1 MNKSSFLTNLSI
13 PAYVILLG
21 LLSYSSSLHA
31 QKGWEAG
38 AWAGVSNYFGDLNTS
53 TDLTRPGLAFGII
66 GKRNFNERVS
76 LRGALSY
83 GRVSGDDAESS
94 NNFERNRNLSF
105 RSNLFEV
112 SSVFE
117 FNFFPLIHGSTD
129 NYYTPYIFGGFNITR
144 FNPTAELNGTRH
156 SLSDLGT
163 EGQLET
169 GTYSLLT
176 GGLLF
181 GAGWKWD
188 IGNDVSMNIELGY
201 RRLFTDYLD
210 DVSTVYP
217 NPGSLP
223 SDVARQLSDRTLIDG
238 QGAPGRQRG
247 DSKGNDSYTFFGVSL
262 LKYWGKLECPKI
274 SEF

>member
-1 MNKSSFLTNLSI
+1 MKILSSPSISKFVFLSI
-13 PAYVILLG
+13 FLG
-21 LLSYSSSLHA
+21 SLFISSSSSA
-31 QKGWEAG
+31 QKGWEVG
-38 AWAGVSNYFGDLNTS
+38 GWIGVSNYFGDLNTS

-105 RSNLFEV
+105 RSNLFEF

-117 FNFFPLIHGSTD
+117 FNFFPLIYGSTD
-129 NYYTPYIFGGFNITR
+129 NFYTPYILGGFNITA
-144 FNPTAELNGTRH
+144 FNPTAELNGNRY
-156 SLSDLGT
+156 SLRDFGT
-163 EGQLET
+163 EGQLES
-169 GTYSLLT
+169 GNYASIT

-188 IGNDVSMNIELGY
+188 IGNYTTLNFELGY

-217 NPGSLP
+217 NRGALP
-223 SDVARQLSDRTLIDG
+223 SDIARQLSDRSLIDG
-238 QGAPGRQRG
+238 LGAPGRQRG
-247 DSKGNDSYTFFGVSL
+247 DSKGNDSYTFFSISL